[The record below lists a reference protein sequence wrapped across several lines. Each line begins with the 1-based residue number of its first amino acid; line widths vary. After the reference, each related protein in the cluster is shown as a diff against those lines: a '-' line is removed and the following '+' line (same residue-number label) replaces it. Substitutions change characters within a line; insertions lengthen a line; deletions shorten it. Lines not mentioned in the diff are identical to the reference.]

1 MSNSIRSLLVDLE
14 MRFQNSQIESAR
26 TDAELIVAHVLG
38 VSRSGLSLLQE
49 ITPQMQREIERLCQL
64 RQQRIPLQH
73 LTGEQ
78 GFRKLVLKVGAGVF
92 IPRPETELLVE
103 STIRELKDLP
113 SSKILDLCSGSGA
126 IAISLASELSNADV
140 TAVEVSDQAFDF
152 LQTNVSNYQSQINAK
167 NSNLEVLNKDVT
179 EITFDKASFDAVVAN
194 PPYIPEAMVPKDP
207 EVALHD
213 PKIALYSGSDGLDL
227 IRIIIDIAA
236 DLLKPGGW
244 VAIEHSDLQGDA
256 NVGVPGLLK
265 MSEKFESIEDRRD
278 LNGLPRY
285 CVAKRKI

>member
-1 MSNSIRSLLVDLE
+1 VSNSIRSLLVDLE
-14 MRFQNSQIESAR
+14 KRFQNAQIDSAR

-78 GFRKLVLKVGAGVF
+78 GFRKLILKVGAGVF

-103 STIRELKDLP
+103 STIRELQDLP

-126 IAISLASELSNADV
+126 IAISLASELANAHV
-140 TAVEVSDQAFDF
+140 TAVEVSDQAFSF
-152 LQTNVSNYQSQINAK
+152 LQANAANNQAQITAK
-167 NSNLEVLNKDVT
+167 NSSLELLNKDVT
-179 EITFDKASFDAVVAN
+179 EITFENSSFDAVVAN

-213 PKIALYSGSDGLDL
+213 PKIALYSGRDGLDL
-227 IRIIIDIAA
+227 IRVIIDKAA

-244 VAIEHSDLQGDA
+244 LAIEHSDLQGDA
-256 NVGVPGLLK
+256 IVGVPGLIK
-265 MSEKFESIEDRRD
+265 KTEKFENIADRKD

-285 CVAKRKI
+285 TVAKKRI

>member
-14 MRFQNSQIESAR
+14 KRFQNAQIDSAR

-49 ITPQMQREIERLCQL
+49 ITPEMQREIERLCQL

-78 GFRKLVLKVGAGVF
+78 GFRKLILKVGAGVF

-103 STIRELKDLP
+103 STIRELQDLP

-126 IAISLASELSNADV
+126 IAISLASELANAHV
-140 TAVEVSDQAFDF
+140 TAVEVSDQAFSF
-152 LQTNVSNYQSQINAK
+152 LQANAANNQPQITAQ
-167 NSNLEVLNKDVT
+167 NSNLELLNKDVT
-179 EITFDKASFDAVVAN
+179 EITFENSFFDALVAN

-213 PKIALYSGSDGLDL
+213 PKIALYSGRDGLDL
-227 IRIIIDIAA
+227 IRVIIDKAA

-244 VAIEHSDLQGDA
+244 LAIEHSDLQGDA
-256 NVGVPGLLK
+256 IVGVPGLIK
-265 MSEKFESIEDRRD
+265 KTEKFENIADRKD

-285 CVAKRKI
+285 AVAKKRK

>member
-14 MRFQNSQIESAR
+14 KRFQNAQIKSAR

-38 VSRSGLSLLQE
+38 VSRSSLSLLQE
-49 ITPQMQREIERLCQL
+49 ISPEMQREVERLCQL

-78 GFRKLVLKVGAGVF
+78 GFRKLVLAVGAGVF

-113 SSKILDLCSGSGA
+113 SSEILDLCSGSGA
-126 IAISLASELSNADV
+126 IAISLASELSNAHV
-140 TAVEVSDQAFDF
+140 TAVEVSDQAFTY
-152 LQTNVSNYQSQINAK
+152 LQTNASNYQPQINAN
-167 NSNLEVLNKDVT
+167 NSNLELLNIDLT
-179 EITFDKASFDAVVAN
+179 EMTFENSSFDAVVAN

-213 PKIALYSGSDGLDL
+213 PKIALYSGRNGLDL
-227 IRIIIDIAA
+227 IRIIIDKAA

-244 VAIEHSDLQGDA
+244 IAIEHSDLQGDA
-256 NVGVPGLLK
+256 NIGVPGLLK
-265 MSEKFESIEDRRD
+265 MSEKFENIEDRKD

-285 CVAKRKI
+285 TVGKRKI

>member
-1 MSNSIRSLLVDLE
+1 VSNSIRSLLVDLE
-14 MRFQNSQIESAR
+14 KRFQNAQIDSAR

-49 ITPQMQREIERLCQL
+49 ITPEMQREIERLCQL

-78 GFRKLVLKVGAGVF
+78 GFRKLILKVGAGVF

-103 STIRELKDLP
+103 STIRELQDLP

-126 IAISLASELSNADV
+126 IAVSLASELANAHV
-140 TAVEVSDQAFDF
+140 TAVEVSDQAFSF
-152 LQTNVSNYQSQINAK
+152 LQANAVNNQAQITAK
-167 NSNLEVLNKDVT
+167 NSSLELLNKDVT
-179 EITFDKASFDAVVAN
+179 EITFENSSFDAVVAN

-213 PKIALYSGSDGLDL
+213 PKIALYSGRDGLDL
-227 IRIIIDIAA
+227 IRVIIDKAA

-244 VAIEHSDLQGDA
+244 LAIEHSDLQGDA
-256 NVGVPGLLK
+256 IVGVPGLIK
-265 MSEKFESIEDRRD
+265 KTEKFENIADRKD

-285 CVAKRKI
+285 TVAKKRI

>member
-14 MRFQNSQIESAR
+14 KRFQNAQIDSAR

-78 GFRKLVLKVGAGVF
+78 GFRKLILKVGAGVF

-103 STIRELKDLP
+103 STIRELQDLP

-126 IAISLASELSNADV
+126 IAISLASELANAHV
-140 TAVEVSDQAFDF
+140 TAVEVSDQAFSF
-152 LQTNVSNYQSQINAK
+152 LQANAANNQAQITAK
-167 NSNLEVLNKDVT
+167 NSSLELLNKDVT
-179 EITFDKASFDAVVAN
+179 EITFENSSFDAVVAN

-213 PKIALYSGSDGLDL
+213 PKIALYSGRDGLDL
-227 IRIIIDIAA
+227 IRVIIDKAA

-244 VAIEHSDLQGDA
+244 LAIEHSDLQGDA
-256 NVGVPGLLK
+256 IVGVPGLIK
-265 MSEKFESIEDRRD
+265 KTEKFENIADRKD

-285 CVAKRKI
+285 TVAKKRI

>member
-1 MSNSIRSLLVDLE
+1 

>member
-1 MSNSIRSLLVDLE
+1 VSNSIRSLLVDLE
-14 MRFQNSQIESAR
+14 KRFQNAQIDSAR
-26 TDAELIVAHVLG
+26 TDAELLVAHVLG

-49 ITPQMQREIERLCQL
+49 ITPEMKREIERLCQL

-126 IAISLASELSNADV
+126 IAISLASELSNAQV
-140 TAVEVSDQAFDF
+140 TAVEVSDQAFEY
-152 LQTNVSNYQSQINAK
+152 LKTNAANNQPQITAK
-167 NSNLEVLNKDVT
+167 NSNLELMQKDVT
-179 EITFDKASFDAVVAN
+179 EIAFENSSFDAVVAN
-194 PPYIPEAMVPKDP
+194 PPYIPESMVPKDP

-213 PKIALYSGSDGLDL
+213 PKIALYSGHDGLNL
-227 IRIIIDIAA
+227 IRIIIDKAA

-244 VAIEHSDLQGDA
+244 IAIEHSDLQGDA
-256 NVGVPGLLK
+256 MVGVPGLLK
-265 MSEKFESIEDRRD
+265 KSEKFEKIEDRKD

-285 CVAKRKI
+285 TVAKRR

>member
-1 MSNSIRSLLVDLE
+1 VSNSIRSLLVDLE
-14 MRFQNSQIESAR
+14 KRFQNAQIDSAR

-49 ITPQMQREIERLCQL
+49 ITPEMQREIERLCQL

-113 SSKILDLCSGSGA
+113 SAKILDLCSGSGA
-126 IAISLASELSNADV
+126 IAISLASELSNAHV
-140 TAVEVSDQAFDF
+140 TAVEVSDQAFGF
-152 LQTNVSNYQSQINAK
+152 LQTNASNYQPQITAK
-167 NSNLEVLNKDVT
+167 NSNLELLNKDVT
-179 EITFDKASFDAVVAN
+179 EITFENSSFDAVVAN

-213 PKIALYSGSDGLDL
+213 PKIALYSGRDGLDL
-227 IRIIIDIAA
+227 IRIIIDKAT

-244 VAIEHSDLQGDA
+244 IAIEHSDLQGDA

-265 MSEKFESIEDRRD
+265 MTEKFENIEDRRD

>member
-49 ITPQMQREIERLCQL
+49 ITPQMQREVERLCQL

-152 LQTNVSNYQSQINAK
+152 LQTNASNYQSQINAK

>member
-152 LQTNVSNYQSQINAK
+152 LQTNASNYQSQINAK